1 MTDFVKKQFIEP
13 SRRAFYAN
21 EAAMQSLAESASDC
35 ADLLWWEQARRA
47 PAVAPSGPGEGWKLE
62 KIRKLNES
70 LEQRVAERTAQ
81 LETLN
86 RELESFSYT
95 VSHDLRAPVRHVDGY
110 LDHLSECLG
119 PGLDSHAR
127 HCLERARAANLR
139 MGRYI
144 EALLEFSHLGRQPLH
159 VGPIDL
165 SRLVAEVVE
174 GFQMDLAGRTV
185 DWDIGPL
192 PVVHGDPSLI
202 LAVFQNLISNALKFT
217 HQPDRTRIRVGWEPQ
232 GRDEQVVFVADNG
245 VGFDPANVQKL
256 FGVFQRL
263 HPASEFEGTGIGLAS
278 VQRII
283 GRHGGRVWATGC
295 PGKGATFFLAF
306 PEVPT
311 RA

>member
-1 MTDFVKKQFIEP
+1 MTDLVKKPFIEP
-13 SRRAFYAN
+13 RYRAFYAK
-21 EAAMQSLAESASDC
+21 EAAMQSLAESVSDC
-35 ADLLWWEQARRA
+35 ADLLWWEQARKT
-47 PAVAPSGPGEGWKLE
+47 PAVAPGDPGESWKLE

-81 LETLN
+81 LEALN

-110 LDHLSECLG
+110 LDHLAECLG
-119 PGLDSHAR
+119 PGLDSNAR

-159 VGPIDL
+159 VRPIDL
-165 SRLVAEVVE
+165 SRLMVEVVE
-174 GFQMDLAGRTV
+174 GFQMDMADRKV
-185 DWDIGPL
+185 QWDIGPL

-217 HQPDRTRIRVGWEPQ
+217 RQPDRTRIQVGWEAQ
-232 GRDEQVVFVADNG
+232 GKDEQVVFVADNG
-245 VGFDPANVQKL
+245 VGFDPASVQNL

-283 GRHGGRVWATGC
+283 SRHGGRVWAKGL
-295 PGKGATFFLAF
+295 PGAGATFFLAF
-306 PEVPT
+306 PERP
-311 RA
+311 AQA